1 MPEHESFFNPEF
13 WVGVAFLGFIAL
25 LMYYKVPGLISKA
38 LDDRASTVRK
48 ELEEAR
54 KLRDEA
60 AALLADYKR
69 RQAGAQAEA
78 DAILARAKQETT
90 ALAAESMASLTE
102 MLARRTKLAEDKIA
116 RAQDQATSEVR
127 AAAIE
132 AAVSASHGIIG
143 SKLSGDAG
151 HDLVHRSIADV
162 RGKLS

>member
-1 MPEHESFFNPEF
+1 MESESFFNPEF

-25 LMYYKVPGLISKA
+25 LIYYKVPGLVAKA
-38 LDDRASTVRK
+38 LDDRAALVRK
-48 ELEEAR
+48 ELDEAR

-78 DAILARAKQETT
+78 DAILARAKQEAAT
-90 ALAAESMASLTE
+90 LAAESKAGLTE

-132 AAVSASHGIIG
+132 AAVNASHSIIG

-151 HDLVHRSIADV
+151 ADLVSRHIADV
-162 RGKLS
+162 RAKLS